1 MPKRSKVYRNKA
13 VELGERKKL
22 HELADAIKKI
32 KDQANGRESCD
43 LHIRLGI
50 NPRKPEQN
58 VRGNMI
64 LPKGTGKTPR
74 ILVFAKGDK
83 VQEAHNAGAEHV
95 GLQELIEKIQGGW
108 LDFDVAL
115 AVPDCMKEVSKVAR
129 VLGPRGLMPSPKSGT
144 LADAIGPLVKEFK
157 AGKLEYRN
165 DKTGIVHT
173 TVGRMKF
180 THDDLAE
187 NVRYVVDV
195 VLKAK
200 PATLKGIY
208 IKSVYMGSTQVPA
221 LKLDLMQFMR

>member
-1 MPKRSKVYRNKA
+1 MPNRSKVYRHKA
-13 VELGERKKL
+13 DNLGDRKKL
-22 HELADAIKKI
+22 HELVEALQKLKGS
-32 KDQANGRESCD
+32 ANDRESCD

-58 VRGNMI
+58 VRGNLI

-74 ILVFAKGDK
+74 IIVFAKGDK
-83 VQEAHNAGAEHV
+83 VQEALDAGADMA
-95 GLQELIEKIQGGW
+95 GLQDILEKIQGGW

-165 DKTGIVHT
+165 DKTGIIHT
-173 TVGRMKF
+173 TVGRMSF
-180 THDDLAE
+180 QQEDLEE
-187 NVRYVVDV
+187 NIRHVVDV
-195 VLKAK
+195 VLKVK
-200 PATLKGIY
+200 PPTIKGIY
-208 IKSVYMGSTQVPA
+208 VKSLYVGTTQVPA
-221 LKLDLMQFMR
+221 LKLDVVQFMR

>member
-1 MPKRSKVYRNKA
+1 MPKRSKVYRTKA
-13 VELGERKKL
+13 VGIGERKRS
-22 HELADAIKKI
+22 HELAEAVKKL
-32 KDQANGRESCD
+32 KDHANERESCD
-43 LHIRLGI
+43 LHIRLGV

-83 VQEAHNAGAEHV
+83 VQEALDAGADHA
-95 GLQELIEKIQGGW
+95 GLQELIEKVQGGW

-115 AVPDCMKEVSKVAR
+115 AVPDCMKDVSKVAR

-173 TVGRMKF
+173 TVGRMRF
-180 THDDLAE
+180 AQEDLEE
-187 NVRYVVDV
+187 NIRYVVDV

-200 PATLKGIY
+200 PSTLKGIY
-208 IKSVYMGSTQVPA
+208 IKSVYVGSTQVPA
-221 LKLDLMQFMR
+221 LKLDPMQFMR